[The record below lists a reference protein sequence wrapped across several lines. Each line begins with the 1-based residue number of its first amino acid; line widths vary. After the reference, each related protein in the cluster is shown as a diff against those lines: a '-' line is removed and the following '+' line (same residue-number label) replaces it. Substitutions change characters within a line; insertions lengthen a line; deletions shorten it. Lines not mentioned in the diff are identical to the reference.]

1 MTHDEALKILH
12 TYQKWRRGANIP
24 MPEPKEIGEAID
36 VSIRVLRTIKR
47 LEEFS
52 TDDFGNG
59 FTCRLCEF
67 QAAED
72 RKSHH
77 QMRGVKLKDVRR
89 ILEEFTNE
97 M

>member
-36 VSIRVLRTIKR
+36 VAIRALRTIKS
-47 LEEFS
+47 LEEVS
-52 TDDFGNG
+52 SDDFGDG
-59 FTCRLCEF
+59 FTCRLCEY
-67 QAAED
+67 QAAEN

-77 QMRGVKLKDVRR
+77 KMRGVKLRDVRR
-89 ILEEFTNE
+89 ILEEFVNI